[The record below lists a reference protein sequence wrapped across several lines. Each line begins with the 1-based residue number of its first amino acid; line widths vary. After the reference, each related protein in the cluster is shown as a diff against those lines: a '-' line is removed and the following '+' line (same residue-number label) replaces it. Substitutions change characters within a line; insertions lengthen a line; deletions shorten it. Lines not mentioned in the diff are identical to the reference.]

1 MTAEEISSAISLA
14 SSTKSTEFDKKN
26 ESEVMLQPGG
36 FFASNPFNAFLA
48 CIFSLHL
55 PDPAYMFDMIMQ
67 PDTGL
72 GSKENI
78 FSATLSPTSTSAQN
92 QQALRRAMSSTLSG
106 STGIPFTSSSASRRW
121 PVLPRRS
128 TMHVKCSRVGV
139 IPKRVSI
146 SWKIL
151 MPSLTIPVCVQADS
165 TATKVAAF
173 GCTPCSNIC
182 SKSEIALKPSPWCA
196 YALIRAVQAA
206 TLGQEMP
213 ANDA

>member
-1 MTAEEISSAISLA
+1 
-14 SSTKSTEFDKKN
+14 
-26 ESEVMLQPGG
+26 
-36 FFASNPFNAFLA
+36 
-48 CIFSLHL
+48 
-55 PDPAYMFDMIMQ
+55 MFDMIMQ

-92 QQALRRAMSSTLSG
+92 QQALRRATSSTLSG

-128 TMHVKCSRVGV
+128 TMH
-139 IPKRVSI
+139 
-146 SWKIL
+146 
-151 MPSLTIPVCVQADS
+151 ADS